1 MTAPE
6 VFLGYI
12 MAARKRFWSWDVSS
26 ILRSIIHFFFYIYI
40 FIKLKPKIIKRVN
53 LGFFLIYLDISWV
66 IFNQGEQINH
76 CHLLPRSQAWKLRR
90 VNLESTILEA
100 IKRTELRMVLSTS
113 NLNYLLL
120 FLYTIN
126 SSFYKTRHNLHHFII
141 I

>member
-100 IKRTELRMVLSTS
+100 ISVRNYGWSCPPQILIIYSFSCTQSTPV
-113 NLNYLLL
+113 
-120 FLYTIN
+120 FIKPGTI
-126 SSFYKTRHNLHHFII
+126 FII
-141 I
+141 L